1 MKLDPAIRDQ
11 VLATSDAPSALLMFD
26 ALNGKDT
33 SFVLSPE
40 GNFFRFFG
48 GWTGGGASAG
58 APNSTPRAANP
69 ATGGAG
75 AGAPPR

>member
-1 MKLDPAIRDQ
+1 
-11 VLATSDAPSALLMFD
+11 
-26 ALNGKDT
+26 
-33 SFVLSPE
+33 LSPE

-48 GWTGGGASAG
+48 GWTGEAATAG
-58 APNSTPRAANP
+58 APHGTPPRAANP